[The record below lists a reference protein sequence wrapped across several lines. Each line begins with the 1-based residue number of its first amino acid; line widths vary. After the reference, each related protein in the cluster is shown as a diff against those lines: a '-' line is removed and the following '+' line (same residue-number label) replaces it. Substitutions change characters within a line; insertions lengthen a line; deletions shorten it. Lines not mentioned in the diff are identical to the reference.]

1 MITNT
6 VDDFYIK
13 CNTAYIQQTKKDNRP
28 INLQLGLSQFTAST
42 AAVAYASQ
50 YTSKSTTHC

>member
-1 MITNT
+1 MYSN
-6 VDDFYIK
+6 
-13 CNTAYIQQTKKDNRP
+13 AKKHDRP
-28 INLQLGLSQFTAST
+28 TNLQLGISQFTAST